1 MLTDAVRV
9 LLIVAFKLD
18 CVDKDAMPNFIAPA
32 VLLAVAESDADVES
46 VALPNELINPFALT
60 LELVTRF
67 AAASLV
73 LAFTAV
79 ALIDADV
86 ASDDA
91 PRLLVIDI
99 AERLADVA
107 SDATPAF

>member
-1 MLTDAVRV
+1 MRV
-9 LLIVAFKLD
+9 LLITAFKLD
-18 CVDKDAMPNFIAPA
+18 CVDSDAMPNFIAPA
-32 VLLAVAESDADVES
+32 VLLAFAESDIDVAS
-46 VALPNELINPFALT
+46 AALPTELINPLALT
-60 LELVTRF
+60 RELATRF
-67 AAASLV
+67 DDASLV

-86 ASDDA
+86 SSDDT

-99 AERLADVA
+99 AERLADEA